1 MKTTRRA
8 PLRRRIRNT
17 ALVGATVAGL
27 VVVNGS
33 FVASATS
40 SAVTAYQ
47 ESRPEYRATH
57 GSWSVVEVPE
67 EFRVNAIH
75 AAMLST
81 GKMLVIAGS
90 GNDQEQFDAGT
101 FTSIL
106 WDPATD
112 TYEEIPTPEDLFCG
126 GHAFLPNGNLLI
138 AGGTRR
144 YEKLEGQVTHAAGP
158 VVLKNESPDSAAVTV
173 PKGAELSTATGLR
186 YRTTEDAV
194 LAPAVK
200 MRMDGETMVHASET
214 EVWAEAVTEG
224 RGSVLPQ
231 PTQFTV
237 AGQPSTV
244 YGVADAMT
252 LDKQEYQ
259 GLDASY
265 EFDVHQERYVPT
277 GRLQEARWYPTLIS
291 VEGGNVLAVSGLD
304 QHGVVLDGQ
313 NEVYERSAR
322 QWFDKPGLNR
332 YFPTYPALF
341 RLADDRL
348 FYSGSNAGYGSA
360 TAGRQPGVWDLHDNS
375 FQPVG
380 GLRDP
385 EMNETS
391 TSVLLPPAQEQ
402 QVLIAG
408 GGGVGDS
415 MESTARTDV
424 VDLSRPQPVYTPGP
438 DLPSPTRYL
447 SAAVLPDDTV
457 LTTGGSAKYRG
468 MDDSDLHLAQIYHP
482 DTRTFT
488 AAAAPHVGR
497 DYHSEALL
505 LPDGRVLTL
514 GSDPLYSDA
523 GNSVPGTFEQRLEIY
538 TPPYLHQGGERPV
551 IDSVPDAPV
560 QRGTTFHVGSS
571 DAVTTA
577 RLVRPSAVTHVTDTE
592 QRSVALDV
600 TPSAGGYDLT
610 LAPEEG
616 LTPSG
621 WYMLFLLDA
630 RGVPSVARWVQVA

>member
-1 MKTTRRA
+1 M
-8 PLRRRIRNT
+8 RRRIRNS
-17 ALVGATVAGL
+17 ALVGATAVAL
-27 VVVNGS
+27 VAVNGS
-33 FVASATS
+33 FVASTAS
-40 SAVTAYQ
+40 SAVAAYQ
-47 ESRPEYRATH
+47 ASRPDYQATH
-57 GSWSVVEVPE
+57 GSWSVVEVPD
-67 EFRVNAIH
+67 EFKVNAIH
-75 AAMLST
+75 AAMLYT
-81 GKMLVIAGS
+81 GKMLIIAGS
-90 GNDQEQFDAGT
+90 GNDTKQFAAGT
-101 FTSIL
+101 FKSIL

-112 TYEEIPTPEDLFCG
+112 TYEDVPTPEDMFCG

-144 YEKLEGQVTHAAGP
+144 YEVLAGEVRNAAGP
-158 VVLKNESPDSAAVTV
+158 VVLKNESPDSRPVSLA
-173 PKGAELSTATGLR
+173 KGTELVTATGLR

-194 LAPAVK
+194 LQPAEK
-200 MRMDGETMVHASET
+200 MRMDGATMVHASQT
-214 EVWAEAVTEG
+214 EVWAEAVEEG

-244 YGVADAMT
+244 YGVADKMT
-252 LDKQEYQ
+252 LEKQEYQ

-265 EFDVHQERYVPT
+265 EFDVQQERYVPT
-277 GRLQEARWYPTLIS
+277 GRLQESRWYPTLIS
-291 VEGGNVLAVSGLD
+291 VEGGNVMAVSGLD

-313 NEVYERSAR
+313 NEVFEQSAR
-322 QWFDKPGLNR
+322 RWFDKPELNR

-360 TAGRQPGVWDLHDNS
+360 TAGRQPGVWDLHDNG
-375 FQPVG
+375 FQPVP

-385 EMNETS
+385 GMNETS
-391 TSVLLPPAQEQ
+391 TSVLLPPAQDQ
-402 QVLIAG
+402 KVMIMG

-415 MESTARTDV
+415 MDTTARTDI
-424 VDLSRPQPVYTPGP
+424 VDLSRPDPAYTPGP

-457 LTTGGSAKYRG
+457 LTTGGSEKYRG

-482 DTRTFT
+482 DSGTFS
-488 AAAAPHVGR
+488 AAASPHVGR
-497 DYHSEALL
+497 NYHSEALL

-523 GNSVPGTFEQRLEIY
+523 DNTMPGTFEQRLEIY
-538 TPPYLHQGGERPV
+538 TPPYLHQGGGRPV
-551 IDSVPDAPV
+551 IDSVPDAAV

-571 DAVTTA
+571 DAVTSA
-577 RLVRPSAVTHVTDTE
+577 RLIRPSAVTHVTDTE

-610 LAPEEG
+610 LGPQEG
-616 LTPSG
+616 IAPSG